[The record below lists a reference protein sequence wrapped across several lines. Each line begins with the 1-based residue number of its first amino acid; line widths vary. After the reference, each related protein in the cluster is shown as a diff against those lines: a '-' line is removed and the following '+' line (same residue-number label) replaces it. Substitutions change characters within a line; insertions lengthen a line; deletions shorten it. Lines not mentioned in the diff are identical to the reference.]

1 MEENMSGFD
10 LFANLDEE
18 PKEEVIE
25 IHEQLKEVPE
35 EVKEAREQI
44 KEDVQE
50 ELFEDEKK
58 EHDEE
63 YEEIKDTNDV
73 PFLDRLSN
81 VIDEHDQNNIDN
93 KFLNLDD
100 SSECSSKF
108 EEKKNEE
115 CKEDYSAFEREI
127 SEKDDEIRYLKTEI
141 SSLQNKI
148 AEQNKTAEEMRK
160 NKNVGFSEIVPS
172 LEKIFNLIET
182 RSNSKM
188 LEFAQILVDE
198 EKKSLQ
204 AKHDEDLLLIGEL
217 KSENMMLKNELQKC
231 RDYISELEEKKKYL
245 EEKEISLERFEERE
259 RYLERQLEEKAQEI
273 EKRTEENKRLFQ
285 DNCLLVTKSEIISR
299 ENRELKNKLER

>member
-1 MEENMSGFD
+1 MSGFD

-25 IHEQLKEVPE
+25 IHEQVKEVPE

-204 AKHDEDLLLIGEL
+204 SKHDEDLLLIGEL

>member
-1 MEENMSGFD
+1 MSGFD

-35 EVKEAREQI
+35 EVIEAREQI

-81 VIDEHDQNNIDN
+81 VIDEHDQNKNEE
-93 KFLNLDD
+93 FLNLDD

-127 SEKDDEIRYLKTEI
+127 SEKDDEIRYLKIEI

-188 LEFAQILVDE
+188 LEFVQILVDE
-198 EKKSLQ
+198 EKKSLHS
-204 AKHDEDLLLIGEL
+204 KHDEDLLLIGEL

>member
-35 EVKEAREQI
+35 EVIEAREQI

-198 EKKSLQ
+198 EKKSLYS
-204 AKHDEDLLLIGEL
+204 KHDEDLLLIGEL

-299 ENRELKNKLER
+299 ENRELKNKL